1 MNRSSDLLVG
11 ALNSKGSVCCQ
22 NHIILLVTR
31 AIQQQEDVSHLD
43 HWLHQNSGDCN
54 NSLWKI
60 KAW

>member
-1 MNRSSDLLVG
+1 MNRSSDILVG

-43 HWLHQNSGDCN
+43 H
-54 NSLWKI
+54 
-60 KAW
+60 